1 MIGNRFLWIDGLG
14 STDVLLRQAAQGRR
28 IECWGGNHH
37 FEPRPEPQ
45 DLGVM
50 CVPFGMPDA
59 PARMGQFRYAMGD
72 SDLV

>member
-1 MIGNRFLWIDGLG
+1 LG
-14 STDVLLRQAAQGRR
+14 SVDVLLRQAAGGR
-28 IECWGGNHH
+28 ELACWTGDDVPG

-50 CVPFGMPDA
+50 CVPFTMPDA
-59 PARMGQFRYAMGD
+59 PARVAAGFHYAMGD